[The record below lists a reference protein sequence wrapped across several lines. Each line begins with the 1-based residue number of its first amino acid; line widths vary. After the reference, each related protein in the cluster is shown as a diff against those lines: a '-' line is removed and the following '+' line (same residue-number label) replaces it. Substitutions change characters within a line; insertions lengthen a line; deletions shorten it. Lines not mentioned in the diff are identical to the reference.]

1 VNNGWIKLHR
11 ALLGKSI
18 WKCSTPEQK
27 IILITLLLMANH
39 EDNEWDWGGKR
50 FLVKKGEFVTSLESI
65 RKSTGKDI
73 GIRQIRTALDRFT
86 NLGFLTCKSTKSGRV
101 ITILNYDKYQ
111 SSSNGKRQSNRQ
123 TVDKQLT
130 TNKNDKNVK
139 KRDTKVSLCQ
149 IPENFTVTEE
159 MKSWFFEQGFMN
171 IEIKSATDEFVDYW
185 LGVGGKKK
193 DWVATWRNGM
203 RKKNEW
209 SSDKKTSEDS
219 WKTNFLK

>member
-1 VNNGWIKLHR
+1 MNNGWIKLHR
-11 ALLGKSI
+11 ALLNKAI

-27 IILITLLLMANH
+27 IVLITLLLMANH

-50 FLVKKGEFVTSLESI
+50 FLVQKGEFVTSLESI
-65 RKSTGKDI
+65 RKSAGKDI
-73 GIRQIRTALDRFT
+73 SIQQIRTALDRFI
-86 NLGFLTCKSTKSGRV
+86 NLGFLTYKATKRGRV

-111 SSSNGKRQSNRQ
+111 SSPTNHQQSIQQ
-123 TVDKQLT
+123 TGNKQVT
-130 TNKNDKNVK
+130 TNKKDKNVK
-139 KRDTKVSLCQ
+139 KRDTKVSLGQ